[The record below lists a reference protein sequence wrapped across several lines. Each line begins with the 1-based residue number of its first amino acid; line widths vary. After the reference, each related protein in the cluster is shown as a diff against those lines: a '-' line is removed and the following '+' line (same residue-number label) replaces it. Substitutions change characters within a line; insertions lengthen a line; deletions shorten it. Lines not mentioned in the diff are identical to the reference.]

1 MKASN
6 KRFTI
11 EKQADP
17 VEFWI
22 WFLNALHKDLTLGN
36 VKSKSVITQ
45 CFQGRLECTMFPRN
59 SKTAGNKLDSTRMRT
74 GSTEGEE
81 GEKSSVPFL
90 LLGLDL
96 PPPPLFKDPQEK
108 NIIPQVCMV
117 DEGTFL
123 Q

>member
-17 VEFWI
+17 VDFWI
-22 WFLNALHKDLTLGN
+22 WFLNALHKDLTLGA
-36 VKSKSVITQ
+36 VKNKSVITQ
-45 CFQGRLECTMFPRN
+45 CFQGRLQCTMLPRN
-59 SKTAGNKLDSTRMRT
+59 KKAGGDNLDSNKMETNI
-74 GSTEGEE
+74 TEEEE

-108 NIIPQVCMV
+108 NIIPQVC
-117 DEGTFL
+117 TSNIL
-123 Q
+123 SS